1 MHMNQV
7 KKGNLIISSVLLNFV
22 NQEVIPGT
30 GINAEDFWKKFD
42 LAVHE
47 LAPANKTLIEKRES
61 IQKKSTSGT
70 LLIRMKK

>member
-1 MHMNQV
+1 MGNELMHMNQV

-30 GINAEDFWKKFD
+30 GIDAEDFWKKFD

-47 LAPANKTLIEKRES
+47 LAPANKTLIEKR
-61 IQKKSTSGT
+61 
-70 LLIRMKK
+70 